1 MSGPLTEEQRQDLK
15 EPLLRPKQHGNA
27 TKAALA
33 RLDYLERKVK
43 AADRLRDV
51 MSDVGE
57 ADCPYRDN
65 CPVFGSNHWTCD
77 GCRARRALAAYDEV
91 TE

>member
-1 MSGPLTEEQRQDLK
+1 MSKPLTEEQKSDLDGAVN
-15 EPLLRPKQHGNA
+15 GNGSA
-27 TKAALA
+27 SEAIDAALA
-33 RLDYLERKVK
+33 RLDFLERKVA
-43 AADRLRDV
+43 AADRLAGV
-51 MSDVGE
+51 MGDVGE

-65 CPVFGSNHWTCD
+65 CPVFGSNHGTCD